1 MATTKT
7 YADLRTELDELLMW
21 FEGEDIDVDEAIA
34 KYEHA
39 IKLTKQL
46 ETYLKQAENKVLKL
60 KGE

>member
-21 FEGEDIDVDEAIA
+21 FENDDIDVDEAID
-34 KYEHA
+34 KYEQA

-46 ETYLKQAENKVLKL
+46 ETYLKQAQNKVLKL